1 MKNLPL
7 SLEVYVYAVNVTF
20 LFLNFDADNKIIL
33 AGMSVMGISSF
44 CFANQPPGLSRP
56 DVGECKSN

>member
-7 SLEVYVYAVNVTF
+7 SLEVYVLRCKCKLF
-20 LFLNFDADNKIIL
+20 LFLNFDADNKVIL

-44 CFANQPPGLSRP
+44 CFANQPPA
-56 DVGECKSN
+56 

>member
-20 LFLNFDADNKIIL
+20 LFLNFDADNKVIL

-44 CFANQPPGLSRP
+44 CFANQPPA
-56 DVGECKSN
+56 